1 MNNSQ
6 HALNAFSINSS
17 RDLLH
22 AYPNYRRHTWN
33 NAERHY
39 FTIDKV
45 TRCPIVIY
53 MLLFRQRQQK
63 DQNITKLAPKIF
75 KPAEVMSDLSEY

>member
-1 MNNSQ
+1 MRWMRL
-6 HALNAFSINSS
+6 ASI
-17 RDLLH
+17 
-22 AYPNYRRHTWN
+22 RHVTCSMLTLTTDDIHGN
-33 NAERHY
+33 TAERHY